1 MVNGAGLAMATLDV
15 LKEHGAEPANFLDVG
30 GGASR
35 EKVAA
40 AFRIILSDKKVRGIF
55 VNIFGGIMRCDVI
68 AHGIIDA
75 TKNITPH
82 IPIVVRMDG
91 SNLEEGIKMLA
102 QSGLNVETVDNLKAG
117 VQKIAHIMDK
127 KTKVFKNGHIN

>member
-1 MVNGAGLAMATLDV
+1 
-15 LKEHGAEPANFLDVG
+15 
-30 GGASR
+30 
-35 EKVAA
+35 
-40 AFRIILSDKKVRGIF
+40 
-55 VNIFGGIMRCDVI
+55 MRCDVI

>member
-1 MVNGAGLAMATLDV
+1 
-15 LKEHGAEPANFLDVG
+15 
-30 GGASR
+30 
-35 EKVAA
+35 
-40 AFRIILSDKKVRGIF
+40 
-55 VNIFGGIMRCDVI
+55 GIMRCDVI

-91 SNLEEGIKMLA
+91 SNLDEGIKLLA

-117 VQKIAHIMDK
+117 VQQIVRLMNK
-127 KTKVFKNGHIN
+127 KK